1 MPNSL
6 PESGPPASDD
16 ALPSND
22 QQILALAVRGTVL
35 FPNSDALTPLLV
47 SRQKSLAALEA
58 AMMADRRILV
68 VAQREIE
75 TEAVSGQD
83 LFTVGTLA
91 LINRI
96 LRLPDGTTSVLVE
109 GQARMRIEA
118 IEQENPYLVVRA
130 SRIGIVDSDQER
142 LNELGQAVLELFE
155 KAVEQSKDL
164 EQEAYVRALNAAT
177 PGELADVIASSLEPP
192 YLQAQ
197 ELLEIENATDRL
209 QRVRSI
215 LESEIAV
222 LSAQRRIREGIAARV
237 EEEHQEEI
245 LRGQMAAI
253 LEEIGDSDAASRDV
267 RDLTKR
273 LTKGRYPKPVR
284 SRIEKDLARLGE
296 IPSGSPELNV
306 LRNYLECLLDLP
318 WRTYTNDRIDLP
330 QAKAIL
336 DADHYGLDDVKER
349 ILEFLAVRKL
359 TRSRRGPILCLEGP
373 PGVGKSSL
381 GRSIAKAMGR
391 KLVRVSLGGVRDEAE
406 IRGHRRTYIGSMPG
420 RIMTALRNVGSA
432 NPVFV
437 LDEIDK
443 LGMDFRGDPA
453 TALLE
458 ALDPEQNS
466 EFSDHYVEEP
476 FDLSRV
482 FFITTGNDISNLP
495 PALIDRMEV
504 VTIPGYTDFEKFEI
518 ARIHLMPRLLRQH
531 GLEPEQFAISDNALA
546 RLIAEYT
553 REAGV
558 RELDRQLAALCRK
571 VAVQVVGGRRR
582 ITRVTVANLRRLLG
596 RPRFGQRLQLER
608 DTVAAA
614 NTVFTNAAGG
624 ALMPVEI
631 SVVQGKG
638 HLELTGQMDPVLKE
652 SVQAARTYW
661 RMRAGQLGTDRADFD
676 SLNFHVHIPAGGQ
689 PKSGASA
696 GLSICVAMNSALT
709 GRAVRSD
716 TVLSGEISLH
726 GQVIRTQDIKAKVL
740 AIGRAGLARFILPA
754 DNREDLEAVPE
765 QLRKGIDF
773 ILADSVDEVVNAALA
788 PV

>member
-35 FPNSDALTPLLV
+35 FPISDALTPLLV
-47 SRQKSLAALEA
+47 SREKSLAALEA

-75 TEAVSGQD
+75 TESVSGQD

-109 GQARMRIEA
+109 GRARMRIEA

-130 SRIGIVDSDQER
+130 SRIGIVGSDQER

-155 KAVEQSKDL
+155 KAVDQSEDL
-164 EQEAYVRALNAAT
+164 EKESYVRALNAAT
-177 PGELADVIASSLEPP
+177 PGELADVVASSLEPP

-273 LTKGRYPKPVR
+273 LTKGRYPKSVR

-296 IPSGSPELNV
+296 IPQGSPELNV

-336 DADHYGLDDVKER
+336 DAGHYGLDDVKER
-349 ILEFLAVRKL
+349 ILEFLAVR
-359 TRSRRGPILCLEGP
+359 
-373 PGVGKSSL
+373 
-381 GRSIAKAMGR
+381 
-391 KLVRVSLGGVRDEAE
+391 
-406 IRGHRRTYIGSMPG
+406 
-420 RIMTALRNVGSA
+420 N
-432 NPVFV
+432 
-437 LDEIDK
+437 
-443 LGMDFRGDPA
+443 
-453 TALLE
+453 
-458 ALDPEQNS
+458 
-466 EFSDHYVEEP
+466 
-476 FDLSRV
+476 
-482 FFITTGNDISNLP
+482 
-495 PALIDRMEV
+495 
-504 VTIPGYTDFEKFEI
+504 
-518 ARIHLMPRLLRQH
+518 
-531 GLEPEQFAISDNALA
+531 
-546 RLIAEYT
+546 
-553 REAGV
+553 
-558 RELDRQLAALCRK
+558 
-571 VAVQVVGGRRR
+571 
-582 ITRVTVANLRRLLG
+582 
-596 RPRFGQRLQLER
+596 
-608 DTVAAA
+608 
-614 NTVFTNAAGG
+614 
-624 ALMPVEI
+624 
-631 SVVQGKG
+631 
-638 HLELTGQMDPVLKE
+638 
-652 SVQAARTYW
+652 
-661 RMRAGQLGTDRADFD
+661 
-676 SLNFHVHIPAGGQ
+676 
-689 PKSGASA
+689 
-696 GLSICVAMNSALT
+696 
-709 GRAVRSD
+709 
-716 TVLSGEISLH
+716 
-726 GQVIRTQDIKAKVL
+726 
-740 AIGRAGLARFILPA
+740 
-754 DNREDLEAVPE
+754 
-765 QLRKGIDF
+765 
-773 ILADSVDEVVNAALA
+773 
-788 PV
+788 